1 MTLPTKPPQEA
12 RSSDRALLVALAICC
27 AGPMLLIVALTGVL
41 GVALGPAAAVTLGL
55 VAAVLC
61 VTVMAQHHR
70 RSSGGR

>member
-1 MTLPTKPPQEA
+1 
-12 RSSDRALLVALAICC
+12 
-27 AGPMLLIVALTGVL
+27 MLLIVALTGVL